1 MDDTVCERMGDSHV
15 RLRCFVDLGRM
26 IMSIW
31 TPRILSVLRIVAA
44 LLFMEHGLMKLLH
57 FPAAQ
62 PGVPDPLPT
71 LLLFAGAIEVAG
83 GALILLGLFTRV
95 AAFVCC
101 GQMAAAYFIA
111 HFPGG
116 PWPGLNGGD
125 AAILFCFIFLYL
137 AFAGGG
143 EWSLDAARAK
153 RGTTA

>member
-1 MDDTVCERMGDSHV
+1 
-15 RLRCFVDLGRM
+15 
-26 IMSIW
+26 MSIW

-62 PGVPDPLPT
+62 PGAPDPLPT
-71 LLLFAGAIEVAG
+71 LLLVAGAIEVAG
-83 GALILLGLFTRV
+83 GALIALGLFTRV

-101 GQMAAAYFIA
+101 GQMAVAYFIA
-111 HFPGG
+111 HFSQG

-143 EWSLDAARAK
+143 EWSLDAARTK
-153 RGTTA
+153 RGTTV